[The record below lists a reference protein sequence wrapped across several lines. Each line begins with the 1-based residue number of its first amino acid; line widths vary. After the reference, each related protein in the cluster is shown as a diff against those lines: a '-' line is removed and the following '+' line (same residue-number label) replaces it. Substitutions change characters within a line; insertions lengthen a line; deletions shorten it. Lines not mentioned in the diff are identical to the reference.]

1 MKLNM
6 RINRFIIFIMA
17 FVTGVNTACN
27 KGDDSLNEN
36 VVTSVYKV
44 AIIMPGN
51 EKERWQDIVKWSEEN
66 MQKAQMGLKQKVEL
80 NVEWQDEDAEGWE
93 NFAERVANDEKYV
106 AIIGP
111 KSSVKAASVAE
122 MCKKAEKPLILPVA
136 TSTEFQ
142 RIYAGCQYV
151 WNLSQSD
158 ITQCELLIGQAIMSN
173 RKEISLLTPDN
184 DYGKSFSDWFSFQAI
199 EMGMKVN
206 SINIYSS
213 ENTIREVIR
222 KQHSLNMKYN
232 KALIFVPG
240 SNEDALALDDELN
253 RLREEDGV
261 FFDFPLLL
269 CSDMMN
275 SAALLKELKY
285 PSYEGISPSATPES
299 GFNSFYK
306 ARFDREPI
314 CGEAHLFDAITLLM
328 CALTYQEATEGVNLN
343 ESILA
348 CVDGREE
355 WNGSWL
361 HDDMM
366 NTLSMLRNGVAVNLG
381 GVTGD
386 WTFDERTHASVL
398 NTTYCNWVQANGKYV
413 VLGYVSTDGGA
424 NTISS
429 SQAWEL
435 KNSQMM
441 SFNTNQKDFE
451 YPELENRWAVVIG
464 ASDDWANYRHQA
476 DALAMYQ
483 LLKRHGYNDDNI
495 ILITEDNIAYNP
507 KNIYPGVVKVIP
519 DGENL
524 YTDVKVDYK
533 LSELALDDLQRILT
547 GQESEK
553 LPEVVKSTGND
564 NVIMFWCGHGYPGRL
579 AWGST
584 EYVYGNELRKM
595 IENMTYRKLFFALD
609 ACYSG
614 TIGEAC
620 EGLPG
625 LIAMTA
631 ANAYEPSKADMI
643 DPELGLWL
651 SNGFTRAFQETIDT
665 DTHISLSDLYYKLA
679 RETVGSHAMAYNMAY
694 YGNMYHNDMSE
705 FLE

>member
-1 MKLNM
+1 MMISVMGIL
-6 RINRFIIFIMA
+6 
-17 FVTGVNTACN
+17 TACN
-27 KGDDSLNEN
+27 KKDDSMNEN
-36 VVTSVYKV
+36 AATSVYKV
-44 AIIMPGN
+44 AVIMPGN
-51 EKERWQDIVKWSEEN
+51 EQERWQDIVEWSEEN
-66 MQKAQMGLKQKVEL
+66 MLKAQTGLTNKVKL
-80 NVEWQDEDAEGWE
+80 DIEWQDEDAADWE
-93 NFAERVANDEKYV
+93 NFAERVANDENYV

-111 KSSVKAASVAE
+111 KSSVKAALVAE
-122 MCKKAEKPLILPVA
+122 MCKQTEKPLILPVA

-142 RIYAGCQYV
+142 RIYAGSQYV

-206 SINIYSS
+206 SMTIYSS

-222 KQHSLNMKYN
+222 TQHDLDMKYN

-240 SNEDALALDDELN
+240 SEEDALALDDELN
-253 RLREEDGV
+253 KLREADGTY
-261 FFDFPLLL
+261 FEFPLLL

-275 SAALLKELKY
+275 SATLLKELKY

-299 GFNSFYK
+299 GFNSFYE
-306 ARFDREPI
+306 ARFNREPI
-314 CGEAHLFDAITLLM
+314 CGEAHLFDAITLLV
-328 CALTYQEATEGVNLN
+328 CALTYQEATEEVNLN
-343 ESILA
+343 KAILD

-366 NTLSMLRNGVAVNLG
+366 RTLAMLRNGVAVNLG

-398 NTTYCNWVQANGKYV
+398 NTTYCNWIQTNGEYRI
-413 VLGYVSTDGGA
+413 LGYVSTDGGA
-424 NTISS
+424 NTISN

-435 KNSQMM
+435 KSSQML
-441 SFNTNQKDFE
+441 SFNKDQRDFE
-451 YPELENRWAVVIG
+451 YPELKNRWAVVIAG
-464 ASDDWANYRHQA
+464 SDDWANYRHQA

-483 LLKRHGYNDDNI
+483 LLKRHGYNDDHI

-507 KNIYPGVVKVIP
+507 KNIYPGVVKVRP

-533 LSELALDDLQRILT
+533 LSELSLDDLQRVLT
-547 GQESEK
+547 GQKSEK
-553 LPEVVKSTGND
+553 LSNVVNSTGND
-564 NVIMFWCGHGYPGRL
+564 NVIMFWCGHGYPSRL

-584 EYVYGNELRKM
+584 EYVYGNELRKI
-595 IENMTYRKLFFALD
+595 IEKMTYRKLFFALD

-625 LIAMTA
+625 LIVMTA

-643 DPELGLWL
+643 DHELGLWL